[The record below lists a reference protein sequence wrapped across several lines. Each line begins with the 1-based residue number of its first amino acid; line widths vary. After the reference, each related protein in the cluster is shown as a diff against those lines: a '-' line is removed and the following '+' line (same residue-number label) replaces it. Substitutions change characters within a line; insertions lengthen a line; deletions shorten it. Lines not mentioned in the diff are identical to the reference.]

1 MNLKVNQVIKFLI
14 RMMKAFGLHW
24 AGAVNRVHLVG
35 YALMFA
41 SQNFGRL
48 GIFFKI
54 FDFFSKISTFRFYNI
69 WVIMLMNMSN
79 RVQNEI
85 STWLLIG

>member
-1 MNLKVNQVIKFLI
+1 
-14 RMMKAFGLHW
+14 MMKAFGLNW

-35 YALMFA
+35 YALA
-41 SQNFGRL
+41 SQKYQIFGRFE
-48 GIFFKI
+48 FFFFLKFLTFFFENLKI
-54 FDFFSKISTFRFYNI
+54 LSFQFYNI

-85 STWLLIG
+85 STWLLII